1 MSKNTVLWPIA
12 CLSFQQVDVNTICY
26 HKKAVKH
33 VLLSIFLIYEINT
46 SIYMYSVHV
55 STITYN
61 YNCSAGFYIISKLW
75 CFTDVFRECGGA
87 RCVHAMVQ
95 HLDCRQQALSII
107 QQLILSPQGDDD
119 MATLLGLMHT
129 SPVRSLQLKT
139 HILKVRLKSTFITL
153 DKTHIPKVR
162 PDIYLVTNLTYST
175 SASISTS

>member
-1 MSKNTVLWPIA
+1 M
-12 CLSFQQVDVNTICY
+12 
-26 HKKAVKH
+26 
-33 VLLSIFLIYEINT
+33 LLSIFLIYEINT

-95 HLDCRQQALSII
+95 HPDCRQQALSII

-139 HILKVRLKSTFITL
+139 HILKVRLKSTLFYNSWQNSHTQGQAWHLPCNKPYIL
-153 DKTHIPKVR
+153 NVSL
-162 PDIYLVTNLTYST
+162 DIYLIAKLTYSWLG
-175 SASISTS
+175 SRSSS